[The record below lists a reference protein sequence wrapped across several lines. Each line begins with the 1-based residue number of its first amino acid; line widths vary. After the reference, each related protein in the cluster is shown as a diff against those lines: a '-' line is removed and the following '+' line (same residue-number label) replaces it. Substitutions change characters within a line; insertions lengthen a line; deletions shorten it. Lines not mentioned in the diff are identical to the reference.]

1 MQNLR
6 LYPLSLSGLLL
17 LLCISLQAQA
27 EPVVQD
33 TSTGLNFVT
42 IPAGQFVT
50 GTTDLNEAIAE
61 LPEPKAAMIEED
73 AMAPTIARHT

>member
-61 LPEPKAAMIEED
+61 LPEPKATMIEED